1 MITCKDVS
9 ERASDLIDGTLN
21 PWQTLQMRLHLAMC
35 RGCERF
41 VGQMRTT
48 RDLTEAAPVPEN
60 APPDAGNDA
69 EIDTILSR
77 LHDTQQPED

>member
-9 ERASDLIDGTLN
+9 ERASDLIDGKLG

-41 VGQMRTT
+41 VDQMRTT
-48 RDLTEAAPVPEN
+48 RDLTESTPVSDSAAPEGG
-60 APPDAGNDA
+60 DDA

>member
-9 ERASDLIDGTLN
+9 ERASDLIDGELN
-21 PWQTLQMRLHLAMC
+21 PWQTIQMRLHLAMC

-48 RDLTEAAPVPEN
+48 RDLTESTSASGSAAPEGG
-60 APPDAGNDA
+60 DDA

>member
-9 ERASDLIDGTLN
+9 ERASDLIDGKLN

-48 RDLTEAAPVPEN
+48 RDLTESTPVSDSAAPEG
-60 APPDAGNDA
+60 DDDA